1 MVYLFIWLLIVF
13 AAYAC
18 TNLLVIRFALQ
29 QKTYEG
35 FIKELLDLTYILI
48 GIVVC
53 FYFLFGS
60 QSVLFLT
67 FTSTIVF
74 LLSKLDYEDTYK
86 AINEMWTDLY

>member
-1 MVYLFIWLLIVF
+1 MLYLFVLVLIVL

-48 GIVVC
+48 GVVVC

-60 QSVLFLT
+60 QSALFIA
-67 FTSTIVF
+67 FASTIVF
-74 LLSKLDYEDTYK
+74 LLIRLDYSDTYK
-86 AINEMWTDLY
+86 TINRMWTDLY